1 MRLPPYA
8 CLSYDRLT
16 DERVLRLIQ
25 GVPEELWGAR
35 LALQVRLLFTYA
47 TLPHAGCYLFV
58 QSGKRFRLPRTVLQL
73 VCSAVRQGQSTV
85 CTSRCCLLTCREVR
99 WLRPAR
105 LLKHKPACP
114 GSSSCMPCSCWQV
127 AGYLS

>member
-35 LALQVRLLFTYA
+35 LALQVRLLSTYA
-47 TLPHAGCYLFV
+47 TLPHAGCYLLV
-58 QSGKRFRLPRTVLQL
+58 QSGKEVSHSQDS
-73 VCSAVRQGQSTV
+73 VCSLCA
-85 CTSRCCLLTCREVR
+85 
-99 WLRPAR
+99 AR
-105 LLKHKPACP
+105 SQAGTEHCVYQQVLPP
-114 GSSSCMPCSCWQV
+114 GMS
-127 AGYLS
+127 